1 MDEVFLKS
9 KIAAKKKKMQIVKL
23 FSSYPRR
30 ESEGT
35 EQMKICVRVCVCVS
49 VHACVCVCASVS
61 VCTHACAVGTNR
73 QGAE

>member
-35 EQMKICVRVCVCVS
+35 EQMKICVRVCVCVYLCTR
-49 VHACVCVCASVS
+49 ACVCV
-61 VCTHACAVGTNR
+61 HL
-73 QGAE
+73 